1 MARVRPGK
9 TAKRNR
15 QAAVLKSLC
24 HNRDYIE
31 RNTLEEYRSSQRK
44 AELQRIKIE
53 IANLKA
59 KGLVE

>member
-1 MARVRPGK
+1 MARTRPGK

-15 QAAVLKSLC
+15 QETVFTWLC
-24 HNRDYIE
+24 IE
-31 RNTLEEYRSSQRK
+31 RNELEKTPEEFRSIQTK
-44 AELQRIKIE
+44 DALQRIKID